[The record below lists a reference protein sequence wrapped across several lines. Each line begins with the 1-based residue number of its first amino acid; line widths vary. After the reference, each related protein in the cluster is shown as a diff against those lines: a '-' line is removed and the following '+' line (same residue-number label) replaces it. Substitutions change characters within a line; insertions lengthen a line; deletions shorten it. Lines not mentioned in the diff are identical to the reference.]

1 MIIRDQCFPAVYIS
15 LSEALFDC
23 IDLKNP
29 TFVKI
34 ALNLKI
40 YDPAYFSDYFH
51 IFTIKYKHY
60 HLSDY
65 LFLFPDPNKKAP
77 EGAFL
82 FLVKPSHDQIIHR

>member
-23 IDLKNP
+23 IDLKNT

-34 ALNLKI
+34 VLNLKI
-40 YDPAYFSDYFH
+40 HYLAYFNIYFQ
-51 IFTIKYKHY
+51 IFISKLKHY
-60 HLSDY
+60 YLSDY